1 MRYEKSCGAVIFYD
15 DLVLLIKSIK
25 GHWSFPK
32 GHMESNETEVETAHR
47 EILEE
52 TNLIVN
58 LDQDK
63 RIVINYSPYPGVN
76 KDVVYFYATFLK
88 GELKR
93 QIEEVEEIGWY
104 SIDEALELIT
114 FETERNVLKKMIK
127 K

>member
-15 DLVLLIKSIK
+15 DLVLLIKSMK

-63 RIVINYSPYPGVN
+63 RIVINYSPYPGVT

-104 SIDEALELIT
+104 SIDEALDLIT

>member
-15 DLVLLIKSIK
+15 DLVLLIKSMK

-63 RIVINYSPYPGVN
+63 RIVINYSPYPGVT

-104 SIDEALELIT
+104 SIEEALELIT

>member
-1 MRYEKSCGAVIFYD
+1 MRYEKSCGAVIFCD

-63 RIVINYSPYPGVN
+63 RIVINYSPYPGVT
-76 KDVVYFYATFLK
+76 KDVVYFYATLLK

-104 SIDEALELIT
+104 SIDEALDLIT

>member
-63 RIVINYSPYPGVN
+63 RIVINYSPYPGVT

-104 SIDEALELIT
+104 SIEEALELIT